1 MSSFNQIQTAC
12 GALGYFDGK
21 TYLKDDDCED
31 ALRILLRCLKYENE
45 RKDARLQMLES
56 KIIENDLIPILIHL
70 NSKHDTKII
79 HHALK
84 LLVNLTKPPLV
95 CFDGKL
101 PKDVT
106 LTNVYLKIEGHLQ
119 KTKTNLANEKLF
131 DFLVNKV
138 QPVLDTNWL
147 DRSDEDDFILHA
159 VFTVVRNILSIKS
172 ERQISEESDIN
183 AHDLVLWSIHKS
195 NMENLI
201 LFCGNK
207 AQGDERIM
215 NILEIIVLMLREQS
229 AEELAYTGE
238 QQTKNQREKNNEA
251 LDLLYEREVAEKQQ
265 LNKLTARRSAFGA
278 ATYVMCNAKGIGENQ
293 LICHRPLQS
302 LNTME
307 FDREKRRFRRP
318 KNRAP
323 VKNDLD
329 DSQHHHSALG
339 IRLYLRE
346 FCLAFLD
353 NCYNILMPRARDM
366 IIKSTCLLSDETN
379 FFWAIRFFTEFNRH
393 AHTSIDRISETL
405 QMNTFHL
412 LHTKIDYYRE
422 MIKID
427 KPEAKLWAKRLQIGF
442 GAFKEYILCVKSM
455 LTNPNELIVRAA
467 IIIKN
472 NIFYMQEYREQIHV
486 LLKDYDNTKMTNVYL
501 HDLIESTHEFLK
513 MLEEHTSKLKHVFV
527 QRRRTARK
535 STTKKNTKKKK
546 NENDD
551 EPPNE
556 QLEEEWQNQISERLS
571 SLLQGLEEVTVNKSD
586 VCPFDALSEVPIDD
600 QSITAVARIQHALRT
615 NKLDEAIA
623 LFRASREV
631 WPTEK
636 TFGYEDIGAEEEFN
650 LLREIYM
657 TSKMDNLLPK
667 NTDEDDENNEEEHE
681 EGHDE
686 DEQESIHTTER
697 EEEFD
702 FKRFIIRFAHSSILS
717 SYIDVLRTYTS
728 NTPYLNHCIIRM
740 FYRVSVDCNYP
751 GILFQMSLFRI
762 FQKFHLD
769 PLAKLQ
775 QFSELLQFGTWLLR
789 KFFVSTQK
797 NPYIYAELLF
807 WKDRS
812 LVEDMLDG
820 YRQITHTN
828 EGEKKT
834 KAGSWSIEHQIE
846 LRDLFRKI
854 KEEQAE
860 NIGLEQTDIVDRIM
874 LELTEKTKTRRQ
886 IIKELKNQGLIK
898 SIKELKLKKGTNRRS
913 KKKDFLGDS
922 KLGSDSD
929 VSDIDDDDEND
940 DNADNNRSIE
950 NKLISSEHE
959 QDQSNDS
966 NSKSDNIISTE
977 IPSKNT
983 AQEDKEEEEE
993 ESLPIL
999 TKQSRKYE
1007 SSSMFNDNDN
1017 DDDDDD
1023 DDDDISSSRPIK
1035 KARRQLVS
1043 SSEDDD

>member
-12 GALGYFDGK
+12 GALGYFDSK

-45 RKDARLQMLES
+45 RKDARIQMFES

-70 NSKHDTKII
+70 DSKHDIKII

-95 CFDGKL
+95 CFDGKI

-106 LTNVYLKIEGHLQ
+106 LTNVYLNIESHLQ
-119 KTKTNLANEKLF
+119 KTKANLANEKLF
-131 DFLVNKV
+131 EFLVTKV
-138 QPVLDTNWL
+138 QPVLVKDWL
-147 DRSDEDDFILHA
+147 DRSDEDDFIVHA
-159 VFTVVRNILSIKS
+159 VFTLVRNILSIKS

-183 AHDLVLWSIHKS
+183 AHDLVLWAIHKS

-201 LFCGNK
+201 LFCGNN

-215 NILEIIVLMLREQS
+215 NILEIVVLMLREQS
-229 AEELAYTGE
+229 AEELACTGE
-238 QQTKNQREKNNEA
+238 QQSKNKRQKNNDA

-265 LNKLTARRSAFGA
+265 LHKLTASRSAFGA

-293 LICHRPLQS
+293 LICHRPLQN
-302 LNTME
+302 LNAME

-323 VKNDLD
+323 IKNDFD
-329 DSQHHHSALG
+329 ESQHHHSALG
-339 IRLYLRE
+339 IRLFLRE

-353 NCYNILMPRARDM
+353 NCYNILMPRAREM

-379 FFWAIRFFTEFNRH
+379 FFWSIRFFTEFNRH

-412 LHTKIDYYRE
+412 LHTKIDHYRE

-442 GAFKEYILCVKSM
+442 GAFKQYILCVKSM
-455 LTNPNELIVRAA
+455 LTSKDELVVRAA
-467 IIIKN
+467 TIIKN
-472 NIFYMQEYREQIHV
+472 NIFYMQEYREQIYL
-486 LLKDYDNTKMTNVYL
+486 LLKDYDNTKMTSAYL
-501 HDLIESTHEFLK
+501 HDLVESTHEFLK
-513 MLEEHTSKLKHVFV
+513 LLEEHTTKLKHVFV
-527 QRRRTARK
+527 QRCRTARK
-535 STTKKNTKKKK
+535 PVTKKNTKKK
-546 NENDD
+546 NDETN

-571 SLLQGLEEVTVNKSD
+571 CLLQGLEETTVNKSD

-600 QSITAVARIQHALRT
+600 QSLTAVARIQHALRT

-631 WPTEK
+631 WQTEK

-650 LLREIYM
+650 LLREIFM
-657 TSKMDNLLPK
+657 TTKMDNLLPK
-667 NTDEDDENNEEEHE
+667 NTEEDDEDLHEEEQE

-686 DEQESIHTTER
+686 DEQESMHTIER

-702 FKRFIIRFAHSSILS
+702 FKKFISRFAHSTVLS
-717 SYIDVLRTYTS
+717 SYIDVFRTYTS
-728 NTPYLNHCIIRM
+728 NTPYLNHCIVRM
-740 FYRVSVDCNYP
+740 FYRISVDCNYP

-762 FQKFHLD
+762 LQKFSLD
-769 PLAKLQ
+769 PLSKSQ
-775 QFSELLQFGTWLLR
+775 QLAELSQFGNWLLR
-789 KFFVSTQK
+789 KFFQAAQN

-812 LVEDMLDG
+812 VVDEMLDG
-820 YRQITHTN
+820 YRQTDRTH
-828 EGEKKT
+828 EGEKKL
-834 KAGSWSIEHQIE
+834 KAASWSVEHQIE

-854 KEEQAE
+854 KEEQIE
-860 NIGLEQTDIVDRIM
+860 NIGIEKTDIVDRIL
-874 LELTEKTKTRRQ
+874 LELTDKTKSRRQ
-886 IIKELKNQGLIK
+886 IIKELKNQDLIK
-898 SIKELKLKKGTNRRS
+898 STRELKLKKAPGRRS
-913 KKKDFLGDS
+913 KKKDTREDS
-922 KLGSDSD
+922 KLLGYDSD
-929 VSDIDDDDEND
+929 VADIDDDDNSD
-940 DNADNNRSIE
+940 DEGSIDNKS
-950 NKLISSEHE
+950 ISSEHVE
-959 QDQSNDS
+959 EKPNDS
-966 NSKSDNIISTE
+966 NPKTDNIISKE
-977 IPSKNT
+977 SSKINKKQ
-983 AQEDKEEEEE
+983 AEEDEEEE
-993 ESLPIL
+993 ESLPVL
-999 TKQSRKYE
+999 KKQSRKYD
-1007 SSSMFNDNDN
+1007 SLSMFNDK

-1023 DDDDISSSRPIK
+1023 DDDDISSSRPVK
-1035 KARRQLVS
+1035 KARRQLSS
-1043 SSEDDD
+1043 SSEDDN